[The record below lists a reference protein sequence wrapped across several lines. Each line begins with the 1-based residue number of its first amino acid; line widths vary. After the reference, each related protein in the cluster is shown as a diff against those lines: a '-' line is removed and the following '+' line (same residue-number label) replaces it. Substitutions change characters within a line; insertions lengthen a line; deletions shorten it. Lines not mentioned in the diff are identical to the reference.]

1 MQPNLDDIKIE
12 YHPSSSRET
21 VVYPFEHF
29 REVRPTSD
37 FAATAEEPWLPFETR
52 GDFEFAVLVHEA
64 HMSHELTSRLLKLI
78 HGIRAGETELTFDS
92 PNDIRQAWDHA
103 TQFYPTVCND

>member
-1 MQPNLDDIKIE
+1 M
-12 YHPSSSRET
+12 
-21 VVYPFEHF
+21 VYPFEHF

-52 GDFEFAVLVHEA
+52 GDFEFAALVHEA